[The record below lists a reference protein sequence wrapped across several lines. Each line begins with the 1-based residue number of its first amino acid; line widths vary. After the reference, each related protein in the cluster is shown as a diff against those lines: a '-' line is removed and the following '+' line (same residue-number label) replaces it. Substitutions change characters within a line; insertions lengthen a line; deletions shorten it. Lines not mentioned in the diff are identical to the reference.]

1 MTKVGIRRFVDA
13 LQHSGLAPVDVL
25 RDALTRCRDRTG
37 KPLSDSQ
44 QLADFLVAEGI
55 ITPWHREK
63 LLTGKYKGFVVGD
76 WILQRHI
83 GTGGMSTVYLAR
95 HRTDGR
101 HCAIKVL
108 PRKRVTER
116 SYLQRFRHEAE
127 ATRRLNHPNIVKA
140 YEFGEDHGTFY
151 FVMEFVEGKDLAET
165 VKRDGPLDFVVAV
178 RLAAQ
183 TARALHYAHR
193 QRLIHRDIKPGN
205 LLIDVRGNVKLL
217 DLGLAMSSEDKTS
230 LTRMYNER
238 VIGTADYLSPEQAVD
253 SHRIDHRSDVYSLG
267 CTLYF
272 MLTGH
277 APFPSGSLAER
288 IASHQATEPKDIRAS
303 RPNCPVDLI
312 GIVRRMMTKRVE
324 DRYQDAEQVARA
336 LEQWLAARG
345 LSVDA
350 ATETPAAGIE
360 QRDVAKK
367 PRGERRSSRSEPTAA
382 GSDATRTRTET
393 KAPTVVADEGSTETR
408 AERKSGSRRTASND
422 APSNDAPSNDA
433 PSNDARPNVAKPQIA
448 KPKSNGS
455 GSGSDLSAANGRSGS
470 SSDALAERSDA
481 PAFEPVPLA
490 PLPDDASAAS
500 IAVDSIDPMAP
511 ALKGPGEGRRAA
523 VEPPAPATRWI
534 AGASVE
540 IVPLDVKRATAT
552 GRDSQRESK
561 RSALLNDWRVWL
573 LIAVGFFAMLLL
585 VLMLVVIAL

>member
-37 KPLSDSQ
+37 KPLSDAEL
-44 QLADFLVAEGI
+44 LADFLVAEGI

-101 HCAIKVL
+101 QCAIKVL

-303 RPNCPVDLI
+303 RPNCPTDLI

-345 LSVDA
+345 LSVDG
-350 ATETPAAGIE
+350 ATETPAAGTE
-360 QRDVAKK
+360 RRDAAKK
-367 PRGERRSSRSEPTAA
+367 PRGERRSSRSEPEVGA
-382 GSDATRTRTET
+382 GDATRTRTET
-393 KAPTVVADEGSTETR
+393 KAPTVVADETSTETR
-408 AERKSGSRRTASND
+408 AERKSGSRRPSSNE
-422 APSNDAPSNDA
+422 
-433 PSNDARPNVAKPQIA
+433 AKPPS
-448 KPKSNGS
+448 KSTSNGS
-455 GSGSDLSAANGRSGS
+455 GSPPPVAASNGRSSS
-470 SSDALAERSDA
+470 SSDALGERSDA
-481 PAFEPVPLA
+481 ATFEPVPLA
-490 PLPDDASAAS
+490 PLPDDGSTGPS
-500 IAVDSIDPMAP
+500 PVDSIDPMAP
-511 ALKGPGEGRRAA
+511 ALQGPGQRAPVA
-523 VEPPAPATRWI
+523 AEPPAPATRWI
-534 AGASVE
+534 AGAAVE
-540 IVPLDVKRATAT
+540 IVPLEVRRGTAS
-552 GRDSQRESK
+552 GRDTQRESK
-561 RSALLNDWRVWL
+561 RSSLLNDWRVWL